1 MRGAYYRHTQRGTWF
16 LALFAITIFI
26 MVLISS
32 FQGWRWTSAIVLV
45 ILLIIA
51 FLFPSLTV
59 EVGDGRIGCW
69 FGSGLIRKKF
79 DLAEITEVKAVRNRW
94 YYGWGIRYTPQGWLF
109 NISGLDAV
117 ELTFRSGKRFR
128 IGTDEPDKLLLAI
141 SQATGLE
148 A

>member
-1 MRGAYYRHTQRGTWF
+1 MTFEGYRHTQSGTWF
-16 LALFAITIFI
+16 LAFFAVAIFI
-26 MVLISS
+26 MVVICS
-32 FQGWRWTSAIVLV
+32 FQGWRWTSAIVLGV
-45 ILLIIA
+45 LLIIA

-59 EVGDGRIGCW
+59 EVGDGMVKCW

-79 DLAEITEVKAVRNRW
+79 DLTEIIGAKAVRNRW
-94 YYGWGIRYTPQGWLF
+94 HYGWGIRYTPHGWLF

-128 IGTDEPDKLLLAI
+128 IGTDEPDKLVLAI
-141 SQATGLE
+141 RQATGCE